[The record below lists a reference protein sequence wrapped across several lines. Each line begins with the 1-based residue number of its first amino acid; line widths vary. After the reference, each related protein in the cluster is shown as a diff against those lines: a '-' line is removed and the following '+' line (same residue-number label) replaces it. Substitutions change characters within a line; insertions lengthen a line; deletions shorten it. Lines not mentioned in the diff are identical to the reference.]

1 MTPGKLCKN
10 FFHLYT
16 IHFKDIPHPDDF
28 KLPLI
33 CIFKDAQT
41 PETSPYLAVYCI
53 IYFVACA
60 LGIGY
65 AFYLYFKHMIRRYIL
80 RNGYETYKSNSGRKR
95 SNKESVPGLLRSG
108 HDAEMQTISLRD
120 GGQLGSIE
128 GKGEVR
134 VVQLYINQSINL

>member
-1 MTPGKLCKN
+1 MLWNMTPGKLYKK
-10 FFHLYT
+10 FFRSYT
-16 IHFKDIPHPDDF
+16 NHFKDIPHPDDF
-28 KLPLI
+28 KLPVI
-33 CIFKDAQT
+33 CITKDAQT

-65 AFYLYFKHMIRRYIL
+65 AFYLYFKHLIRRYIL

-120 GGQLGSIE
+120 GGQPGSSE

-134 VVQLYINQSINL
+134 AAQLYVNQ

>member
-1 MTPGKLCKN
+1 M
-10 FFHLYT
+10 
-16 IHFKDIPHPDDF
+16 
-28 KLPLI
+28 
-33 CIFKDAQT
+33 
-41 PETSPYLAVYCI
+41 
-53 IYFVACA
+53 ACA

-120 GGQLGSIE
+120 GDQPGPIE